1 MTVLVSERLKTSSEK
16 VREAS
21 LLQELLDT
29 VSQRNLIV
37 DSIEEDRIR
46 CGPSH
51 TIVRQIPALANQSV
65 PGCPFC
71 LTTEGAG

>member
-1 MTVLVSERLKTSSEK
+1 MNMLLIVEIHYIYIFVDHEKTSSEK

-37 DSIEEDRIR
+37 DSMEEDRIR
-46 CGPSH
+46 
-51 TIVRQIPALANQSV
+51 
-65 PGCPFC
+65 
-71 LTTEGAG
+71 

>member
-1 MTVLVSERLKTSSEK
+1 MFNLDYQKTPSEK

-37 DSIEEDRIR
+37 DSMEEDRIR
-46 CGPSH
+46 
-51 TIVRQIPALANQSV
+51 
-65 PGCPFC
+65 
-71 LTTEGAG
+71 

>member
-1 MTVLVSERLKTSSEK
+1 MAFCDTLCMPGRVLEKISLFSFHCLGVLFVDHQKTSSEK
-16 VREAS
+16 IRESS

-46 CGPSH
+46 
-51 TIVRQIPALANQSV
+51 
-65 PGCPFC
+65 
-71 LTTEGAG
+71 

>member
-1 MTVLVSERLKTSSEK
+1 MSMEVLVDSLHIANFIRERLSWISTRVRHCYLFQISDYQKTSSEK

-37 DSIEEDRIR
+37 DSMEEDRIR
-46 CGPSH
+46 
-51 TIVRQIPALANQSV
+51 
-65 PGCPFC
+65 
-71 LTTEGAG
+71 